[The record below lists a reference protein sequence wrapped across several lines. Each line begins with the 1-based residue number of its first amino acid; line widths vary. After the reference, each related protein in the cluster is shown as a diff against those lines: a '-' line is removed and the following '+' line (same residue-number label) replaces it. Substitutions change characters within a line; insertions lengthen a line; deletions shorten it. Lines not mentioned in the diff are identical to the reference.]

1 MGLHRKTSEN
11 LIRGETM
18 KGDKLKSL
26 LWNSHISMP
35 ENKEKVIFYLTA
47 FPYFTE
53 SISSLIFRYIDSNK
67 VCVLVFPIVEEIIS
81 RGIGIVNNMVK
92 LVEKMKTAGAVC
104 CTVGAKEIYT
114 NRYKICFLCS
124 EYSGRL
130 PEMIRKNSRYVVAL
144 QTTALYIHMY
154 QLKERFEEVFSE
166 EARNE
171 TDYLVTSEYMA
182 DWICERNE
190 RWKEKI
196 LSFGYPRMDALYY
209 ALKEELEIPEQ
220 WKSQIAGKKV
230 YLFTTWNMEQAW
242 LDYFKNNSDVV
253 AIWRPH
259 PQTISDYEEY
269 KRVKEIESHYNILI
283 DDMPTYEVSFK
294 ISDALI
300 AALHGSIMVNYLYT
314 GKPVCIYGGIKSLQS
329 MVIDYREELWYKC
342 AQATFDPEAV
352 LEFIRETERGRTIH
366 GKEQLMYR
374 RYITNGF
381 DGQVCQRIYNYF
393 EEGINR

>member
-1 MGLHRKTSEN
+1 
-11 LIRGETM
+11 M

-329 MVIDYREELWYKC
+329 MVIDYREELWYKY